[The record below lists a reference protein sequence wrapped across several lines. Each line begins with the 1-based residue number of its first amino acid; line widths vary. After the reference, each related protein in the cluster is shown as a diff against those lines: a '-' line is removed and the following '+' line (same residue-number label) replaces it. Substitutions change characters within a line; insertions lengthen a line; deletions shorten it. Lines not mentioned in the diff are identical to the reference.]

1 MQPVCRHLARTY
13 WGRGCPL
20 ETCRL
25 DLFRSLCPPSIS
37 PSPPKRPTQP
47 AVASFCF
54 CSPGLVW
61 RGATLSCP
69 PCLLTSGP
77 DPLLP
82 PSPFVCVCTARRLLP
97 RCLHYLLFL
106 CIVTCSVLHGHSR
119 KTCDRTTIDR
129 VGSLTVALLPRDLHP
144 CVQTCTLMMS
154 IMLNMTTGPDT
165 IPATTTAARD
175 PPGTDPLIDSP
186 TALRSTATVTADEP
200 RPSREPTPPLSSP
213 TGTTSASP

>member
-1 MQPVCRHLARTY
+1 M
-13 WGRGCPL
+13 
-20 ETCRL
+20 TCSVLSVPRL
-25 DLFRSLCPPSIS
+25 SLS

-47 AVASFCF
+47 AVVSFCF
-54 CSPGLVW
+54 CSPGLAW

-69 PCLLTSGP
+69 SCLSTSRP

-82 PSPFVCVCTARRLLP
+82 SSPPVCCPSPAALVPALSPFPFPIA
-97 RCLHYLLFL
+97 
-106 CIVTCSVLHGHSR
+106 TCSVLHGHTPR

-144 CVQTCTLMMS
+144 CVQTCTQMMS

-175 PPGTDPLIDSP
+175 HPGTDPLTGSP
-186 TALRSTATVTADEP
+186 TELRSTATVTADEP
-200 RPSREPTPPLSSP
+200 RPSRGPTPPPSSP